1 MNWKTHLRA
10 TTTMAERGSA
20 SRSTW
25 NEHTRTESSGRWKSD
40 HDCCGSQSRAP
51 LLISS
56 CALRTKCAML
66 VAALLGAVTFARLA
80 DQLIPAD
87 GSIDYYKH

>member
-1 MNWKTHLRA
+1 MNWKMHLDA
-10 TTTMAERGSA
+10 TTTRAEPWLCEPQHWERAHAHRVERNVETYHG
-20 SRSTW
+20 
-25 NEHTRTESSGRWKSD
+25 
-40 HDCCGSQSRAP
+40 CCGSQSRAP

-66 VAALLGAVTFARLA
+66 VAALLGAVTFAPLA

-87 GSIDYYKH
+87 GTIDYCKH